1 MNIESRLENLVEIAT
16 RIAEATEKNSEDIS
30 SLIAIVRKH
39 DSEILAL
46 RRDFVKTIDTLKDR

>member
-16 RIAEATEKNSEDIS
+16 RIAEVTEKNSEDIS
-30 SLIAIVRKH
+30 SLVAIFRKN

-46 RRDFVKTIDTLKDR
+46 CRDFVKTIDSL